1 MPVSTIL
8 LALSL
13 AATPPAGPSRL
24 DPTDIEALEALLRAM
39 DAAEEEQEAA
49 SDQDA
54 ADEALPVND
63 ELDDSA
69 APADDIGQE
78 DAAGDD
84 GAIDEEA
91 RDEAIV
97 DEEAVESPAQPDAPD
112 ADLADETG
120 DETGESPEPSEAPE
134 ASPADEMDE
143 SPASDAQ
150 APDAEMAADDDE
162 AAQPAS
168 PEASAMP
175 ALRRMTPHVG
185 MDQYEAVRGTAL
197 GDGVA
202 LSWNIKVGPL
212 DSSGAPDADTPLAN
226 GAGLRSRTF
235 IAGNSWAAER
245 SDSGTWLYDFEAN
258 RILTLNSASSS
269 YSNTSIYAAVRR
281 NVDIYAALSQGGQA
295 EEIAFGPQTSFH
307 RFWLEAA
314 MSVAAAPADLTQTTR
329 PAEAHDGATGDGT
342 VTSWYR
348 EEGGSPVASAWTGC
362 EGVELSPARHRNLIT
377 AFAHRVAIHPDIV
390 AALRDGGEPLCA
402 LSFAVISPESPQGR
416 VEHWRLD
423 STESMAFAALGFED
437 ASLGSGNQDLID
449 AELRAAIAS
458 ALSGEL
464 GDPPSPPDFMV
475 EIQGLQRE
483 DDFAGALLTLTQETT
498 HFDLCPAET
507 IGSERLACAGA
518 ERLAAAGVGNAGFEA
533 ISEATQAAGEGAHRL
548 AVERLLPYLDRDGHA
563 GSAAR
568 AMVARQLIE
577 WGEEGLTEHP
587 DLDPAGLLTEALAM
601 DPFAAN
607 LYWHLATRYMA
618 AGAPD
623 EAWFF
628 LDTGRALPGRA
639 STPTLD
645 QADSLERRLRLLAP
659 ALFPGH
665 AEQ

>member
-54 ADEALPVND
+54 ADEALPVSD

-91 RDEAIV
+91 RDEDIA
-97 DEEAVESPAQPDAPD
+97 DEEAAESPELPDAPD
-112 ADLADETG
+112 ADLADEAG
-120 DETGESPEPSEAPE
+120 DEAG
-134 ASPADEMDE
+134 E
-143 SPASDAQ
+143 SPASDVP
-150 APDAEMAADDDE
+150 APDAELAADEGE

-175 ALRRMTPHVG
+175 ALRRMTPHIG
-185 MDQYEAVRGTAL
+185 MDQYEAVRGAAL

-202 LSWNIKVGPL
+202 LSWRINVGPL
-212 DSSGAPDADTPLAN
+212 ESSGAPDADTPLAN

-235 IAGNSWAAER
+235 IAGNSGAGER

-258 RILTLNSASSS
+258 RILTLNGAGSS

-329 PAEAHDGATGDGT
+329 PAEAHDGAPAGGT

-377 AFAHRVAIHPDIV
+377 ALAHRVAVHPDILT
-390 AALRDGGEPLCA
+390 ALRDGGEPLCA
-402 LSFAVISPESPQGR
+402 LSFAVISPETPQGR

-423 STESMAFAALGFED
+423 AAEPVAFAELGFED
-437 ASLGSGNQDLID
+437 ASLGFGNQELID
-449 AELRAAIAS
+449 AELRDAIAS

-464 GDPPSPPDFMV
+464 GNPPSPPDFMV

-483 DDFAGALLTLTQETT
+483 DDFAGALLTLMQETT

-518 ERLAAAGVGNAGFEA
+518 ERLATAGVGNAGFEA

-548 AVERLLPYLDRDGHA
+548 AVERVRPYLDRDGHA

-623 EAWFF
+623 EAWFL
-628 LDTGRALPGRA
+628 LDAGRALPGRA